1 MRILWRPRANNF
13 WTAVLEDGIKV
24 PLRFSGTEYGATLND
39 IGYVARELGGFVV
52 RFYGSVYSGKHPI
65 ERIVFATK
73 EEAMESA
80 ERHATAILAA
90 KILSR

>member
-1 MRILWRPRANNF
+1 MRVTWKPRANNF
-13 WTAVLEDGIKV
+13 WAGVLDTGVKT
-24 PLRFSGTEYGATLND
+24 PLMFSGTEYEGTIND
-39 IGYVARELGGFVV
+39 VGYIAKEVEGFVV

-65 ERIVFATK
+65 ERIVFNTK

>member
-1 MRILWRPRANNF
+1 MHITWIHSANNF
-13 WTAVLEDGIKV
+13 WTAVLDKGIAM
-24 PLRFSGTEYGATLND
+24 PLTFSGTEYGATIND
-39 IGYVARELGGFVV
+39 IGYVAKELNGFVV

-73 EEAMESA
+73 EDAMDSA